1 LRSSRSTFIEP
12 AYDRGGRHTEGAP
25 QPTQTRTFLVGVQD
39 LLLALLSVAVG
50 GRILSALTT
59 AGVTEVL
66 LLAIVGGEA
75 VLDDIVAS
83 AVTASDDFGNH
94 ILTLTR
100 HSRHSSVAHYQ
111 RVYSISV
118 LCSGLR

>member
-1 LRSSRSTFIEP
+1 MRSSRSTFIEP

-59 AGVTEVL
+59 AGVTEVPL
-66 LLAIVGGEA
+66 LGVVGRAA
-75 VLDDIVAS
+75 VLYDVGAGAMAAGDR
-83 AVTASDDFGNH
+83 FCNH
-94 ILTLTR
+94 SHTL
-100 HSRHSSVAHYQ
+100 S
-111 RVYSISV
+111 
-118 LCSGLR
+118 